1 MDTTPQISWKELHG
15 LVEEHGVLLVNEDDR
30 GYMEVRVPDDF
41 DTKNKNL
48 WRNTHSSGQVDMH
61 DLLCLHFSVPGP
73 YADEHESIDVE
84 LPAEYPIVIDEF
96 GCVLLPYGFNQ
107 EGSVKDFLILTF
119 LRCRE
124 LLPVRDVGTGK
135 LLLMTKDS
143 ELDTLVQELNA
154 LEQAAHANDE
164 ESHS

>member
-1 MDTTPQISWKELHG
+1 MDTTPQISWKELHS

-30 GYMEVRVPDDF
+30 GYMEVRIPDDF

-84 LPAEYPIVIDEF
+84 LPAEYPITVDEF
-96 GCVLLPYGFNQ
+96 GYMLLPHGFDQ
-107 EGSVKDFLILTF
+107 EGKIRDYLLLIFLG
-119 LRCRE
+119 CQE
-124 LLPVRDVGTGK
+124 LKPARDMGTGK
-135 LLLMTKDS
+135 LFLVSKDS
-143 ELDTLVQELNA
+143 ELETLAQELDA
-154 LEQAAHANDE
+154 LESSE
-164 ESHS
+164 